1 MGMRLLEVSGINFS
15 YGHAPVL
22 SDVSFDLDQ
31 GGVLCLIGPNGC
43 GKSTIQGCVLGFNK
57 PSSGTVLLNG
67 RSVSEYNSRTLAS
80 IVSYVPQ
87 THRKTF
93 PYKVS
98 EIVLMGR
105 TFSHGMFSSPS
116 DADKSLALE
125 ALEKA
130 GLKGFE
136 DRRYTELSGGELQL
150 VLVARA
156 LCQNSPLMLL
166 DEPTA
171 HLDFKHEINV
181 LYSLAQLVKET
192 GLTILMASHSLNHP
206 FYFESEGIETRV
218 ALINNGKVL
227 QIGKPEDVCTRD
239 RLYDV
244 YGIES
249 RLKAHHENGKERYY
263 VISWK
268 GDK

>member
-1 MGMRLLEVSGINFS
+1 MKLLEVSGVSFS
-15 YGHAPVL
+15 YGDKPVL
-22 SDVSFDLDQ
+22 IDVLFELDQ
-31 GGVLCLIGPNGC
+31 GTVLCLLGPNGC
-43 GKSTIQGCVLGFNK
+43 GKSTLQGCVLGFNR
-57 PSSGTVLLNG
+57 PSSGTILLNG
-67 RSVSEYNSRTLAS
+67 KPLHEYNARKLAS
-80 IVSYVPQ
+80 NISYVPQ
-87 THRKTF
+87 SHKKTF

-98 EIVLMGR
+98 EVVLMGR
-105 TFSHGMFSSPS
+105 TFTHGMFSSPGER
-116 DADKSLALE
+116 DMVLALE

-181 LYSLAQLVKET
+181 LSILAKLVRES

-206 FYFESEGIETRV
+206 FYFENEGIDVNV
-218 ALINNGKVL
+218 ALMNNGRIL
-227 QIGKPEDVCTRD
+227 DIGRPENICTRD
-239 RLYDV
+239 NLYDV

-249 RLKAHHENGKERYY
+249 RLKVHNENGKERYY

-268 GDK
+268 